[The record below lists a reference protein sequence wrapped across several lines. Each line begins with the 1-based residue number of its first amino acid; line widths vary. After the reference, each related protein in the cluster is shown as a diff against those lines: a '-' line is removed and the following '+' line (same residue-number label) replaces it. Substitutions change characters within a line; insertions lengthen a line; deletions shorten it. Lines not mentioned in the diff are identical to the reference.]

1 MWPRAPGAHAGDCK
15 VASGLDMVRAQAFVS
30 RDRRSSGLQLAR
42 SASLL
47 ARATLHC
54 EENVLPFHPLNM
66 GHQRSARVREAL
78 PCASLH
84 QAKGLWYRSRASSDA
99 SVPAPFTDGEGVLLS
114 AVWFHAWLPDL
125 LMTSSDVRPT
135 LKRHLL
141 IFSKDDFPEGF

>member
-1 MWPRAPGAHAGDCK
+1 MWPRTPGAHAGDCK

-114 AVWFHAWLPDL
+114 AVWFHALQSFLPTRL
-125 LMTSSDVRPT
+125 ASRFVNDV
-135 LKRHLL
+135 
-141 IFSKDDFPEGF
+141 I